1 MSATVAD
8 PPAGGS
14 LAPAGDSLA
23 NRSVADRSVVPA
35 GDSLAS
41 RSVTEL
47 ARLLEHPAIWR
58 GRSAARAEVLP
69 TGYAA
74 FDACLPGGGWPRTGL
89 IEILVSRFGVGELY
103 LLFPA
108 LAALTCRPA
117 ARWCVWVA
125 PPLEPYA
132 PALNAHGAALERML
146 VVRPSGDRAAS
157 EGTPSGGQRP
167 SGQRGNP
174 QRGRGNPQRGR
185 APEPL
190 WAFEQTLGSG
200 ASDITLA
207 WAARSPRAR
216 ALRRLQLAAERG
228 KTLGVLFRPQRAA
241 QESSA
246 AVLRLAV
253 EPKPGGARIT
263 LLKSRGG
270 ARGSIE
276 IVWPAR

>member
-1 MSATVAD
+1 MSA
-8 PPAGGS
+8 S
-14 LAPAGDSLA
+14 A
-23 NRSVADRSVVPA
+23 N
-35 GDSLAS
+35 L
-41 RSVTEL
+41 EL

-69 TGYAA
+69 TGCAA
-74 FDACLPGGGWPRTGL
+74 FDACLPGRGWPRTGL

-108 LAALTCRPA
+108 LAALTRRPG

-132 PALNAHGAALERML
+132 PALSAHGAALERML
-146 VVRPSGDRAAS
+146 VVRPSAQRGNPQRV
-157 EGTPSGGQRP
+157 RP

-174 QRGRGNPQRGR
+174 QRGR
-185 APEPL
+185 APESL

-200 ASDITLA
+200 ASDIALA
-207 WAARSPRAR
+207 WATRSPRAR
-216 ALRRLQLAAERG
+216 AIRRLQLAAERG
-228 KTLGVLFRPQRAA
+228 KTLGVLFRPLRAA

-246 AVLRLAV
+246 AVLRIAV
-253 EPKPGGARIT
+253 EPKAEGARIT
-263 LLKSRGG
+263 LLKTRGG

-276 IVWPAR
+276 VQWTSGWSMAGS

>member
-1 MSATVAD
+1 MSAIPAD
-8 PPAGGS
+8 
-14 LAPAGDSLA
+14 LPAGDSLA
-23 NRSVADRSVVPA
+23 GRSVA
-35 GDSLAS
+35 
-41 RSVTEL
+41 EL

-58 GRSAARAEVLP
+58 GRSTARAEVLP

-103 LLFPA
+103 LLFPV

-132 PALNAHGAALERML
+132 PALEAHGAALERML
-146 VVRPSGDRAAS
+146 VVRPSG
-157 EGTPSGGQRP
+157 
-167 SGQRGNP
+167 QRGNP
-174 QRGRGNPQRGR
+174 QRGR
-185 APEPL
+185 ASEPL

-216 ALRRLQLAAERG
+216 AIRRLQLAAERG
-228 KTLGVLFRPQRAA
+228 KTLGVLFRPWRAA
-241 QESSA
+241 EESSA
-246 AVLRLAV
+246 AVLRVAV
-253 EPKPGGARIT
+253 EPKAGGARIT